1 MRPSNNQENKTLL
14 DTYWRV
20 QLVCREVQ
28 TTLEPPL
35 EYDQDQ
41 TTLMNKVYYDLF
53 KSTLMQIWKFH
64 YLLRFI

>member
-1 MRPSNNQENKTLL
+1 M
-14 DTYWRV
+14 
-20 QLVCREVQ
+20 EVQ

-53 KSTLMQIWKFH
+53 KKYTNADLKISLFAKVHIKTIP
-64 YLLRFI
+64 